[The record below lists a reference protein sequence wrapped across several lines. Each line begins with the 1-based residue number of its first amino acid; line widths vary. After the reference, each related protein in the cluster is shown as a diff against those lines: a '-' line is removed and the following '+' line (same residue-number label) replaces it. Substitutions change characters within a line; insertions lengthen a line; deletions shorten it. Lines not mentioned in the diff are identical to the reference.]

1 MAGVV
6 EHLLQARHTTRSL
19 VSHSERLTRIGC
31 YIVYQGSGTEPKLQT
46 STEAQDAL
54 RIMDDRPLP
63 WRLLT
68 GCRNGLEETRFG
80 GFFVASQKRLVDSDA
95 SWVSASGRLL
105 PAARGRSRPKAD
117 VR

>member
-1 MAGVV
+1 
-6 EHLLQARHTTRSL
+6 LQARHTTRSL

-31 YIVYQGSGTEPKLQT
+31 YILYQGSGTEPKLNT

-54 RIMDDRPLP
+54 RIMDDRPMP

-95 SWVSASGRLL
+95 S
-105 PAARGRSRPKAD
+105 
-117 VR
+117 